1 MILSGADAG
10 ARFVF
15 GELAGDHPS
24 VAWHAIAGIKITS
37 TIIVVA
43 ALSAVPAWLCG
54 SILKK
59 HAAKDGGAGSDWI
72 PLSLLP
78 YAVGRFQ
85 HRHKGAIV
93 FGYLFGNLLFGASVI
108 ALFLVLKK

>member
-1 MILSGADAG
+1 MDPVLIAFIVTVG
-10 ARFVF
+10 V
-15 GELAGDHPS
+15 LA
-24 VAWHAIAGIKITS
+24 
-37 TIIVVA
+37 
-43 ALSAVPAWLCG
+43 AVPAWLCG

-78 YAVGRFQ
+78 YGLTRFQ

-93 FGYLFGNLLFGASVI
+93 FGYLFSNLLFAAAVI
-108 ALFLVLKK
+108 ALIVVLKK

>member
-1 MILSGADAG
+1 MKTEFAVLC
-10 ARFVF
+10 
-15 GELAGDHPS
+15 
-24 VAWHAIAGIKITS
+24 GI
-37 TIIVVA
+37 VA
-43 ALSAVPAWLCG
+43 ALSAGPAWLCG

-93 FGYLFGNLLFGASVI
+93 FGYLFSNLLFAAAVI
-108 ALFLVLKK
+108 TLLVVLKK

>member
-1 MILSGADAG
+1 MKTEFAVLC
-10 ARFVF
+10 
-15 GELAGDHPS
+15 
-24 VAWHAIAGIKITS
+24 GI
-37 TIIVVA
+37 VA
-43 ALSAVPAWLCG
+43 ALAAGPAWLCG

-78 YAVGRFQ
+78 YGLTRFQ

-93 FGYLFGNLLFGASVI
+93 FGYLFGNLLFAASVI
-108 ALFLVLKK
+108 ALLFVLKN